1 MHRSCGHLYQRG
13 KGMEDVSKIK
23 AFLSI
28 DGYGYGYASGYG
40 HGSGYGYGSGYGD
53 GDWSGD
59 GLKSI
64 NGELIWDVDGVQTL
78 IERIKG
84 NVAKGYILR
93 GDLTLEP
100 CWIAKGDNSFA
111 HGKTLREAR
120 EALLEKLFEDMPEE
134 ERIEE
139 FVKAHKPKTVYP
151 DKDFFDWH
159 HRLTGSCEMG
169 RMEFA
174 RAHGL
179 EALDGS
185 RTVEEFISLCEN
197 SYGGSIIKKL
207 REYYPCKKEESR

>member
-1 MHRSCGHLYQRG
+1 
-13 KGMEDVSKIK
+13 MEDVSKIK
-23 AFLSI
+23 TFLSVDGYGDGDG
-28 DGYGYGYASGYG
+28 DGYGYGYGYGYGSGY
-40 HGSGYGYGSGYGD
+40 GYGYGSGYGD
-53 GDWSGD
+53 GYGS

-64 NGELIWDVDGVQTL
+64 AGELIWDIDNTPTL
-78 IERIKG
+78 IDKIKG
-84 NVAKGYILR
+84 AVAKGRIVR

-100 CWIAKGDNSFA
+100 CWIVKGGNCFA
-111 HGKTLREAR
+111 HGKTLHEAR
-120 EALLEKLFEDMPEE
+120 DALFEKLFEDMPEE

-139 FVKAHKPKTVYP
+139 FVKAHKPNTVYP

-185 RTVEEFISLCEN
+185 RTVEQFIALCEN
-197 SYGGSIIKKL
+197 SYGGSVIKKL
-207 REYYPCKKEESR
+207 KEYYAAKI

>member
-1 MHRSCGHLYQRG
+1 
-13 KGMEDVSKIK
+13 MEDVSKIK
-23 AFLSI
+23 EFLSV
-28 DGYGYGYASGYG
+28 DGE
-40 HGSGYGYGSGYGD
+40 GSGEGK
-53 GDWSGD
+53 

-64 NGELIWDVDGVQTL
+64 CGELIWRVDGVETL
-78 IERIKG
+78 IDKVKG
-84 NVAKGYILR
+84 NVAKGRIVR

-100 CWIAKGDNSFA
+100 CWIVKGGNCFA
-111 HGKTLREAR
+111 HGKTIHEAR
-120 EALLEKLFEDMPEE
+120 DALFEKLFEDMPEE

-139 FVKAHKPKTVYP
+139 FVKAHKPNTVYP

-185 RTVEEFISLCEN
+185 RTVEEFIKLCEN
-197 SYGGSIIKKL
+197 SYGGGVIKKL
-207 REYYPCKKEESR
+207 KEYYTAKV